1 METLALAQLSRRTTR
16 AGLCAL
22 VACALLTAVR
32 AAEPATMPKRI
43 EVCETAVV
51 QYCGEWSWNG
61 REYEGHWENGI
72 VATLRVQHLAADGI
86 LITRVD
92 SAGPSPGLTATYTGN
107 LDGDRVS
114 DGKVVWVF
122 KGRSYK
128 GTWTGT
134 LRHE

>member
-1 METLALAQLSRRTTR
+1 MPEFLERTPF
-16 AGLCAL
+16 AALCAL
-22 VACALLTAVR
+22 AMCAALTAAR
-32 AAEPATMPKRI
+32 AAEPAAIPKRI
-43 EVCETAVV
+43 EVCEAAVV

-92 SAGPSPGLTATYTGN
+92 SAGPSPGLTATYTGT

-122 KGRSYK
+122 KGRSYT

-134 LRHE
+134 VHRD